1 MPVLHQHFK
10 DEQISAGIFASAWF
24 ITQFTNSLQ
33 LQDKYMQEG
42 AELHSGMISDNL
54 LQLWDYFIAG
64 SWKAMFK
71 MSLYI
76 LKQNETLL
84 THCNFEEIQTLI

>member
-1 MPVLHQHFK
+1 
-10 DEQISAGIFASAWF
+10 
-24 ITQFTNSLQ
+24 
-33 LQDKYMQEG
+33 
-42 AELHSGMISDNL
+42 MIADNL

-64 SWKAMFK
+64 GWKAMFK

-84 THCNFEEIQTLI
+84 THLNFEEILTLIQEQPKIILGSNSEELDQIEFDLMKKSEQLID